1 MQMTDAERN
10 AKSTIKKDEGFQ
22 MFMSKPETKLMLSL
36 VPESSTP
43 DAVAILLRVSFEAGH
58 ANGVG
63 EMMVLML
70 DAVLKDKP
78 SNRF

>member
-1 MQMTDAERN
+1 MQMTEAERN

-43 DAVAILLRVSFEAGH
+43 DAVAILLRGSFEAGH

-63 EMMVLML
+63 EMMALML
-70 DAVLKDKP
+70 DAVLNDKP